1 VGSFVDAEH
10 LVEHPVE
17 DLGERF
23 GEDLVEDFVEILVE
37 GLVEG
42 LVEDYAEL
50 FVDVDEVERV
60 VEESRNVDML
70 RRKWKKRPWMGMF
83 KRWYR

>member
-1 VGSFVDAEH
+1 VESFVDAEH

-37 GLVEG
+37 GLVE
-42 LVEDYAEL
+42 DHAEL

>member
-1 VGSFVDAEH
+1 VESFVDAEH

-17 DLGERF
+17 DLEERF
-23 GEDLVEDFVEILVE
+23 GEDLVEILVE
-37 GLVEG
+37 GLVE
-42 LVEDYAEL
+42 DHAEL

-70 RRKWKKRPWMGMF
+70 RRKWKKRLWMGMF